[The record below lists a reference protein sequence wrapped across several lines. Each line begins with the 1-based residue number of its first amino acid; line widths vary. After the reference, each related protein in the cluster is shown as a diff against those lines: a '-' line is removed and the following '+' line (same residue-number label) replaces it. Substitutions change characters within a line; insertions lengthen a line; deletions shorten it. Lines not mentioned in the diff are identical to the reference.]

1 MTTLENI
8 RSAEEAV
15 ATVQHHL
22 DQVQQVLAEVEQ
34 VAVVADS
41 ARRRTPAVLL
51 TLVGVTLVAVAARYL
66 VLRARER
73 RQA

>member
-8 RSAEEAV
+8 RSAEDAV

-22 DQVQQVLAEVEQ
+22 DQVQQVLAEAEQ

-41 ARRRTPAVLL
+41 ARRRTPALLL
-51 TLVGVTLVAVAARYL
+51 TLAGVAVVAVGVRYA

>member
-8 RSAEEAV
+8 HAAEESV

-22 DQVQQVLAEVEQ
+22 DQVQQVLAEAEQ

-41 ARRRTPAVLL
+41 ARRRAPQVLL
-51 TLVGVTLVAVAARYL
+51 VLAGVAVVAVTVRYV
-66 VLRARER
+66 VLRARAR
-73 RQA
+73 RRT